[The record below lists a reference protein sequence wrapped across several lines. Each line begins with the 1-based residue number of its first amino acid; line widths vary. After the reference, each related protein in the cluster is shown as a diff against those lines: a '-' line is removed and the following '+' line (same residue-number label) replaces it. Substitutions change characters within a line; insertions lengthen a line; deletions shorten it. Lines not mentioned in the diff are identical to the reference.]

1 MNIEFQ
7 SVSKRFAYEWIFRD
21 VNYAIPS
28 GSRLGIIGPNGSGKS
43 TFLRVLLGTIDPS
56 KGKVLYQAGDKVINA
71 NEVFQN
77 FSFTAPYMGIPDNLT
92 IEEAVKFHFKF
103 RNVRDDINPNDIPE
117 IALLANNKKKLI
129 RQYSSGMRQRFK
141 LILAMATDSKILV
154 FDEPTTN
161 LDEEGKTWFQS
172 NLKKYLGARTL
183 IIATNEKD
191 DLALVSEKLNIID
204 YKKKS

>member
-21 VNYAIPS
+21 VNYTIPS

-103 RNVRDDINPNDIPE
+103 RTVKADINPNDIPA

-141 LILAMATDSKILV
+141 LILAMATDSDILA

-161 LDEEGKTWFQS
+161 LDEEGKAWFQS
-172 NLKKYLGARTL
+172 NLKNYLGDRTL